1 MLNNLRYLGLFPD
14 IVNGKI
20 IAGETSNVRLK
31 VLKALP
37 VGPPVP
43 HPTPNDTETSLDYEG
58 LPPDYFNYP
67 KMIF

>member
-1 MLNNLRYLGLFPD
+1 MLNNLHYLGLMPD

-20 IAGETSNVRLK
+20 IAGETSNVQVK
-31 VLKALP
+31 VLKKLP
-37 VGPPVP
+37 VGPTVP
-43 HPTPNDTETSLDYEG
+43 PPPPNDSETPIDYES